1 MDCLDFQTIKIIA
14 FLNENTVLDKIR
26 RGFEMNINELKPGTG
41 SVSIEAEVVSM
52 DSEREI
58 NKYGRKLRVA
68 NATIKDDSGSIT
80 LVLWNDQIDSVK
92 AGAKI
97 KIENG
102 YVNEWQGAAQ
112 LTLGK
117 FGKLTVL

>member
-1 MDCLDFQTIKIIA
+1 
-14 FLNENTVLDKIR
+14 
-26 RGFEMNINELKPGTG
+26 MNISELKPGTG
-41 SVSIEAEVVSM
+41 NVTIEAEVVSKEA
-52 DSEREI
+52 EREI

-68 NATIKDDSGSIT
+68 NVTIKDDSGSIS
-80 LVLWNDQIDSVK
+80 LVLWNEEIDKVNE
-92 AGAKI
+92 GDKI

-102 YVNEWQGAAQ
+102 YVNEWQGTPQ

>member
-1 MDCLDFQTIKIIA
+1 
-14 FLNENTVLDKIR
+14 
-26 RGFEMNINELKPGTG
+26 MNISELKPGTG
-41 SVSIEAEVVSM
+41 SVNIEAEVASV
-52 DSEREI
+52 DAEREI

-80 LVLWNDQIDSVK
+80 LVLWNEQIDKVK
-92 AGAKI
+92 AGDKI

-102 YVNEWQGAAQ
+102 YVNEWQGAPQ

-117 FGKLTVL
+117 FGKLTAL

>member
-1 MDCLDFQTIKIIA
+1 
-14 FLNENTVLDKIR
+14 
-26 RGFEMNINELKPGTG
+26 MNISELRPGTG
-41 SVSIEAEVVSM
+41 SVNIEAEVVSI
-52 DSEREI
+52 EATREI

-68 NATIKDDSGSIT
+68 NAMIKDDSGSIT
-80 LVLWNDQIDSVK
+80 LVLWNDQIDTVGQGS
-92 AGAKI
+92 KI

-102 YVNEWQGAAQ
+102 YVNEWQSKPQ